1 MDACKFGLDNKI
13 LVCDFENIS
22 NLFTRAFELKIYKK
36 ANKLQAD

>member
-1 MDACKFGLDNKI
+1 MDVCKFGLDNKI

-22 NLFTRAFELKIYKK
+22 NLFPRAVELKIYKK